1 MAPPTFCTSSL
12 QHFVSGRREAQYRE
26 AHSQE
31 CIVTPH
37 AAKLIVAHRMVPG
50 HAQCISDFPLLFHR
64 EENVTLDAEDS
75 VGVFAKGRSPSASS
89 GR

>member
-64 EENVTLDAEDS
+64 EQNVALDAEDKRRRICQGS
-75 VGVFAKGRSPSASS
+75 QPFCELR
-89 GR
+89 